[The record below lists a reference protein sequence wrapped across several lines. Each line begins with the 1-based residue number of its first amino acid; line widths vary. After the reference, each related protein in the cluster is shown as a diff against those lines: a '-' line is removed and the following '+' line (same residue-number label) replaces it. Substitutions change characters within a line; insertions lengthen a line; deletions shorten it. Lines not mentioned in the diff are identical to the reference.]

1 MMVLT
6 LGGIGISL
14 YLMWGYTTPGAS
26 LACGSSHGCE
36 TVKNSV
42 YANLMG
48 IPMPT
53 LGLISYLVLLGLLAV
68 QPQVALKKQAWTPY
82 IALAIFGISLA
93 GVLYSAYLT
102 YLELFVIYAICR
114 WCVASAVVMVALFI
128 LSIFNLHTY
137 NQSYFVER

>member
-1 MMVLT
+1 
-6 LGGIGISL
+6 
-14 YLMWGYTTPGAS
+14 
-26 LACGSSHGCE
+26 
-36 TVKNSV
+36 
-42 YANLMG
+42 MG